1 MRPLNAF
8 AGFCLFVAST
18 MSLTV
23 HAQCTDPDTEA
34 PVITNMPS
42 DISQSA
48 EAGLCGANVSWTIPN
63 VTDNCEVS
71 YFKANHEPDDFY
83 AVGITTVTYTAL
95 DVTGNLTALSFT
107 ITISDDEA
115 PSISDMPDNI
125 SESSDGDACS
135 TAITWDSPTADDNCN
150 IASLTSDRDSGDTF
164 DVGVHTVTYTATDV
178 NGNSTEDSFTVT
190 VADNTNPIVITQNI
204 TIQLDG
210 TGLASIAANQI
221 DNGSTDACGI
231 ATYALDNSDFDCGD
245 LGENTVTLTVQDIH
259 GNSATGTATV
269 TVEDSEAPVIE
280 QLTVASVGATGS
292 CAATVNW
299 SEPTVSDNCTI
310 NSSLSSDIASGASFD
325 VGISPVTYTYT
336 DDGGNEVNMTFNVT
350 VTDEEAPVITGMPSN
365 ITQGTDENSCMGT
378 VTWEEPSAT
387 DNCTLATIG
396 GDYDPGDEF
405 PEGETEVIYT
415 AIDIYG
421 KTSTASFT
429 ITITSNDSDSDGI
442 CDNGDNCSNTS
453 ACNFADPANV
463 DCIVPEGCETCSN
476 TLGTGS
482 IVDNDADDDG
492 VCNDD
497 EIAGCQ
503 DATACNYNAAATDGG
518 IDCTYTDGVCET
530 CSGTTDGSG
539 TVIDNDADDDGVC
552 NQDEI
557 VGCQDAAACNY
568 NAAATDHIQT
578 ACSYTLSVCETC
590 SGATDGSGTVIDN
603 DADDDGV
610 CNQDEIAGCQDAA
623 ACNYNAAATDGGI
636 DCTYTD
642 GVCETCSGAT
652 DGSGTVLDNDADDDG
667 VCNQDEIAGCQ
678 DATACNYNS
687 NATDPAD
694 CTFPTGCETCSG
706 ETDGSGTIVDN
717 DADNDGVCDA
727 NEVAGCQD
735 DTACNYNSA
744 ATDFDNSCIYT
755 SNPCDSCSGA
765 TDGSGTVVDNDADD
779 DGICNEDETDRCTDP
794 SACNYDADPN
804 VDSDNTLCVYATGP
818 CESCS
823 GETDGSGTVEE
834 NDADNDGVC
843 DQDEVVGC
851 QDSEACNYNSDAT
864 DSADCTFPTGCETC
878 SGQMDGS
885 GTVVDNDADNDGVCD
900 ANEVAGCQD
909 DTACNYNSAATD
921 DDESCIYT
929 STACETCSGQIDG
942 SGTVLANDT
951 DNDGVCDSDEIAG
964 CQDDTAC
971 NYNSAATDADNS
983 CTYTSNPCD
992 TCSGATDGTG
1002 TVIDNDAD
1010 DDGICNDDD
1019 SEGCTDPTA
1028 CNAGNFSDTDNS
1040 LCQYAIDVNNGIEN
1054 LDCDG
1059 NCYNDSDDD
1068 GVCDEDEVA
1077 GCTNENA
1084 CNYNSNAT
1092 DEDDSCIYP
1101 VDTYGIDYV
1110 DCDGECLDDA
1120 DDDGVC
1126 DQDEVVGC
1134 QDATACNYNS
1144 DATDPA
1150 DCAFPTGCD
1159 TCSGATDGSGTV
1171 IDNDA
1176 DNDGI
1181 CDDNEVEGC
1190 EDNSACNYNDAATD
1204 SDGSCVYVTDPC
1216 DACSGETDGT
1226 GTVVA
1231 WAGDLVSP
1239 TIDNIPE
1246 NINLTVAQGEC
1257 TAQATWE
1264 TVTADDNCGIASFSG
1279 DIPSGTYFGIG
1290 TTTVIYTA
1298 TDSAGFT
1305 ATATFTVTV
1314 ADNDYDGDSIGDC
1327 DDPDV
1332 DGDGASNI
1340 NDSDDFNEFI
1350 CSDDDGDGCDDCSS
1364 GAYNIATDGPDS
1376 DGDGI
1381 CDDGDN
1387 CSDPL
1392 ANNYLDPANGECEN
1406 CPNAPI
1412 FNSID
1417 PVTPA
1422 STMSSLDGAIALD
1435 ISGNFAATLYLTGVN
1450 GAPDYELD
1458 LSSSNLDN
1466 LEAGYYM
1473 AMIQDDEGCWGV
1485 SDTSVGGTTLQQPA
1499 ICLEL
1504 IIPFKLCCSGC
1515 GINDIDAD
1523 GVCDDDDNCTDQS
1536 APNFADP
1543 ANTDCIEP

>member
-1 MRPLNAF
+1 M
-8 AGFCLFVAST
+8 
-18 MSLTV
+18 
-23 HAQCTDPDTEA
+23 
-34 PVITNMPS
+34 
-42 DISQSA
+42 
-48 EAGLCGANVSWTIPN
+48 
-63 VTDNCEVS
+63 
-71 YFKANHEPDDFY
+71 
-83 AVGITTVTYTAL
+83 
-95 DVTGNLTALSFT
+95 
-107 ITISDDEA
+107 
-115 PSISDMPDNI
+115 
-125 SESSDGDACS
+125 
-135 TAITWDSPTADDNCN
+135 
-150 IASLTSDRDSGDTF
+150 
-164 DVGVHTVTYTATDV
+164 
-178 NGNSTEDSFTVT
+178 
-190 VADNTNPIVITQNI
+190 
-204 TIQLDG
+204 
-210 TGLASIAANQI
+210 
-221 DNGSTDACGI
+221 
-231 ATYALDNSDFDCGD
+231 
-245 LGENTVTLTVQDIH
+245 
-259 GNSATGTATV
+259 
-269 TVEDSEAPVIE
+269 
-280 QLTVASVGATGS
+280 
-292 CAATVNW
+292 
-299 SEPTVSDNCTI
+299 
-310 NSSLSSDIASGASFD
+310 
-325 VGISPVTYTYT
+325 
-336 DDGGNEVNMTFNVT
+336 
-350 VTDEEAPVITGMPSN
+350 
-365 ITQGTDENSCMGT
+365 
-378 VTWEEPSAT
+378 
-387 DNCTLATIG
+387 
-396 GDYDPGDEF
+396 
-405 PEGETEVIYT
+405 
-415 AIDIYG
+415 
-421 KTSTASFT
+421 
-429 ITITSNDSDSDGI
+429 
-442 CDNGDNCSNTS
+442 
-453 ACNFADPANV
+453 
-463 DCIVPEGCETCSN
+463 
-476 TLGTGS
+476 
-482 IVDNDADDDG
+482 
-492 VCNDD
+492 
-497 EIAGCQ
+497 
-503 DATACNYNAAATDGG
+503 
-518 IDCTYTDGVCET
+518 
-530 CSGTTDGSG
+530 
-539 TVIDNDADDDGVC
+539 
-552 NQDEI
+552 
-557 VGCQDAAACNY
+557 
-568 NAAATDHIQT
+568 
-578 ACSYTLSVCETC
+578 
-590 SGATDGSGTVIDN
+590 
-603 DADDDGV
+603 
-610 CNQDEIAGCQDAA
+610 
-623 ACNYNAAATDGGI
+623 
-636 DCTYTD
+636 
-642 GVCETCSGAT
+642 
-652 DGSGTVLDNDADDDG
+652 
-667 VCNQDEIAGCQ
+667 
-678 DATACNYNS
+678 
-687 NATDPAD
+687 
-694 CTFPTGCETCSG
+694 
-706 ETDGSGTIVDN
+706 
-717 DADNDGVCDA
+717 
-727 NEVAGCQD
+727 
-735 DTACNYNSA
+735 
-744 ATDFDNSCIYT
+744 
-755 SNPCDSCSGA
+755 
-765 TDGSGTVVDNDADD
+765 
-779 DGICNEDETDRCTDP
+779 
-794 SACNYDADPN
+794 
-804 VDSDNTLCVYATGP
+804 
-818 CESCS
+818 
-823 GETDGSGTVEE
+823 
-834 NDADNDGVC
+834 
-843 DQDEVVGC
+843 
-851 QDSEACNYNSDAT
+851 
-864 DSADCTFPTGCETC
+864 
-878 SGQMDGS
+878 
-885 GTVVDNDADNDGVCD
+885 
-900 ANEVAGCQD
+900 
-909 DTACNYNSAATD
+909 
-921 DDESCIYT
+921 
-929 STACETCSGQIDG
+929 
-942 SGTVLANDT
+942 
-951 DNDGVCDSDEIAG
+951 
-964 CQDDTAC
+964 
-971 NYNSAATDADNS
+971 
-983 CTYTSNPCD
+983 
-992 TCSGATDGTG
+992 
-1002 TVIDNDAD
+1002 
-1010 DDGICNDDD
+1010 
-1019 SEGCTDPTA
+1019 
-1028 CNAGNFSDTDNS
+1028 
-1040 LCQYAIDVNNGIEN
+1040 
-1054 LDCDG
+1054 
-1059 NCYNDSDDD
+1059 
-1068 GVCDEDEVA
+1068 
-1077 GCTNENA
+1077 
-1084 CNYNSNAT
+1084 
-1092 DEDDSCIYP
+1092 
-1101 VDTYGIDYV
+1101 DTYGIDYV